1 MTFAE
6 IALIWYDWYEY
17 KECIFSS
24 SIHVYKISFEPYT
37 LSDIQALVGELLF
50 DMSSTLRNIQH
61 HPVLTN
67 LQKPFWLLGFMRNP
81 KIVCNWPIIMFKS

>member
-24 SIHVYKISFEPYT
+24 PIKIYKT
-37 LSDIQALVGELLF
+37 HALLGELLF

-67 LQKPFWLLGFMRNP
+67 
-81 KIVCNWPIIMFKS
+81 S